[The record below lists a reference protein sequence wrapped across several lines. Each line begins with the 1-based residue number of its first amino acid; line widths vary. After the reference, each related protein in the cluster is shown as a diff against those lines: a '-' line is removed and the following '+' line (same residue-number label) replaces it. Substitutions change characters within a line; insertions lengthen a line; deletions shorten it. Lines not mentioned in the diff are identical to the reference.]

1 MNHLKFLYAKLTSS
15 KYFLI
20 GSSLT
25 RISFGLLILYFYL
38 IHYSQRHF
46 LWGPNGLQPHNQLQ
60 EQLGATNN
68 ISLYQF
74 SDSPLFFELIFHIG
88 ILIAIIFTIGYKG
101 RIFSILNFVFTWSI
115 LHANGIIL
123 DGGDNIMRIILFYL
137 IFANT
142 TAYFSFDAYIKKEI
156 NLRNEINKPIT
167 NSLHNLAIFASI
179 IQVCFMYLT
188 SGLHKVMGEMWQNG
202 TSLYYILQVNEYTHP
217 FFKDLILSSDILL
230 LIGAYS
236 AIFIQISYPFL
247 LLNRYTKY
255 IAIFSIISLHIGIAV
270 VMGLFTF
277 SATMIAIQ
285 FMLLTDLEYQKIYLF
300 CQKIFNKYKMKFN
313 KGKQYT
319 Y

>member
-1 MNHLKFLYAKLTSS
+1 MRYLKYFYAILTQNR
-15 KYFLI
+15 YFLI

-25 RISFGLLILYFYL
+25 RISFGLLITYFYL

-46 LWGPNGLQPHNQLQ
+46 IWGPNGLQPHERLQ
-60 EQLGATNN
+60 EELAATNN

-74 SDSPLFFELIFHIG
+74 SDSPLFFEIIFHLG
-88 ILIAIIFTIGYKG
+88 LLVAIIFTLGYKG
-101 RIFSILNFVFTWSI
+101 RMLSILNFIFTWSI
-115 LHANGIIL
+115 QHANVIIL
-123 DGGDNIMRIILFYL
+123 DGGDNVMRIILFYL

-142 TAYFSFDAYIKKEI
+142 TAYFSIDVY
-156 NLRNEINKPIT
+156 RNKDQNIRNDINKPVT
-167 NSLHNLAIFASI
+167 NSLHNLAILASI

-217 FFKDLILSSDILL
+217 VFKDLILSSDILL

-255 IAIFSIISLHIGIAV
+255 IAIISVILLHTGIAI

-285 FMLLTDLEYQKIYLF
+285 FMLLTDIEYQTIHSF
-300 CQKIFNKYKMKFN
+300 FQKQINKYKVKFYKKERHAN
-313 KGKQYT
+313 
-319 Y
+319 